1 MGAFGRNGRLGH
13 IAHLLVLA
21 AGCLTLGACATNNI
35 ASRAGSARGVALNA
49 PAVRPRPHAA
59 KHVFNP
65 KRTVTATEPHTS
77 PANGGYSAAGM
88 ASWYGADFHGR
99 RTADGETFDMNSFT
113 AAHRTLPIPCTV
125 RVTDLTNH
133 RSIMVRVN
141 DRGPYVGHRLIDVS
155 ARAAK
160 ALGFYDRGLTK
171 VKIDYVGRAP
181 PKGPVG
187 E

>member
-1 MGAFGRNGRLGH
+1 M
-13 IAHLLVLA
+13 
-21 AGCLTLGACATNNI
+21 
-35 ASRAGSARGVALNA
+35 ASRAGPGQGVAADA
-49 PAVRPRPHAA
+49 PAVHPNPHVT
-59 KHVFNP
+59 KHVSRR
-65 KRTVTATEPHTS
+65 KRPVMATEPHAS
-77 PANGGYSAAGM
+77 PAGGHYSAVGM

-113 AAHRTLPIPCTV
+113 AAHPTLPIPCTV
-125 RVTDLTNH
+125 RVTNLTNH

-160 ALGFYDRGLTK
+160 VLGFYDHGLTK
-171 VKIDYVGRAP
+171 VKIDYVGHAP

-187 E
+187 DNAIE